1 MRRWYFGPRRESGG
15 HSSKWWTR
23 EQPPRVHWLTETAPP
38 RARFMLTFT
47 RWGVDDGDEL
57 IGAGRGRCG
66 GVRGEGAVGSHLAP
80 SRVAR
85 GGGGGGMSGG
95 GSKSPRRSR
104 Q

>member
-1 MRRWYFGPRRESGG
+1 MRRWYFVPRRESGG

-66 GVRGEGAVGSHLAP
+66 GVRGEGAVGSRLAP

-95 GSKSPRRSR
+95 GSESPRRSC